1 MQLKEQAAEQALME
15 WIQGIKPLP
24 EWVKLYKLN
33 HHSPSQCNTEDDQW
47 GYKYL
52 YLTQEE
58 RRLLPV
64 NSNMKCGNWIGDL
77 GQKQFGDFL
86 WQYERPNG
94 LVKKEI
100 LKEKK
105 IFDAA
110 IDLFNNYQPYDEK
123 DKRQHEENKL
133 GFALTWNNAQRAIK
147 EIGLK
152 KPIECERSVY
162 LNLPDCQL
170 PMIGRV
176 DFEDEDSFIELKTK
190 YKSKNRAKK
199 DGSYTFTLKK
209 IASAEDDKF
218 EKYRGWFSHLL
229 QVAFYYL
236 ATKKKPHLAVVT
248 EEGYQ
253 IYSPDNCDQL
263 KPKNLEKYLVKMN
276 QICSNREKIMEK
288 HAGKTTWV
296 QDILSNF
303 DHNFWN
309 GFGEHKVKAMRLWG
323 DL

>member
-1 MQLKEQAAEQALME
+1 ME
-15 WIQGIKPLP
+15 NSEITDQELSNWISSIKKLP

-64 NSNMKCGNWIGDL
+64 NSNMKCGNWIGEL
-77 GQKQFGDFL
+77 GQKQFGDFV
-86 WQYERPNG
+86 WRYERPNG

-100 LKEKK
+100 PTEKK

-110 IDLFNNYQPYDEK
+110 IDLFNDYKPYDDK

-133 GFALTWNNAQRAIK
+133 GFALTWKNTQKAIK

-152 KPIECERSVY
+152 KPIECERSVA
-162 LNLPDCQL
+162 LDLPDCQL

-176 DFEDEDSFIELKTK
+176 DFENDKNFIELKTK

-209 IASAEDDKF
+209 IMGPEDEKF

-236 ATKKKPHLAVVT
+236 ATKKKPHLVVVT
-248 EEGYQ
+248 EEDYH
-253 IYSPDNCDQL
+253 IYTPDNCDQL
-263 KPKNLEKYLVKMN
+263 KPKNLEKYLTKMN
-276 QICSNREKIMEK
+276 AVCSNREKIMEK

-296 QDILSNF
+296 NDILSNF

-309 GFGEHKVKAMRLWG
+309 GFGEHKIKAMRLWG
-323 DL
+323 HI